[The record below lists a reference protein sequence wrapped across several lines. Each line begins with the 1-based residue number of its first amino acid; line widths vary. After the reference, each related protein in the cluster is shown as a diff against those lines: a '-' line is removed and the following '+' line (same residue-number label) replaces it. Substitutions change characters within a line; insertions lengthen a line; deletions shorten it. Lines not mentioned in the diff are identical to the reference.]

1 MKKLP
6 FHRRFEIFEESIRP
20 DDCGGKAWQC
30 TSKLGLIKAF
40 IKGKPIRFNKSK
52 KQRGYE

>member
-1 MKKLP
+1 MKKLS

-52 KQRGYE
+52 NPIKK